1 MRTFILILL
10 IPLLPALTGCV
21 AGKQQ
26 YDSYLNTKT
35 EIAKQE
41 AVEEQKRSERWQA
54 MAQSCAGDSDCIKD
68 VAREATLSDAFAALQ
83 KSGGGRSGDIQ
94 QFQVQAHPA
103 TAMVTSLGGTLL
115 SQGIQGA
122 VQIRASDNA
131 RDVSISANQL
141 QAATNQAAFG
151 LGAAAVTGVTDAV
164 TGMAGV
170 LPGLVP
176 SINAGGSVYQ
186 GPTQI
191 QVGDNAGRDNVRDGS
206 RVGPEINTGPINT
219 GTQNR
224 GGVIGSG
231 QVGNGRQNAPGPFRD
246 IGPQCQGEGCQQV
259 TPPPPPDDPESGD

>member
-10 IPLLPALTGCV
+10 IPLLTGCI

-41 AVEEQKRSERWQA
+41 AVEEQKRSERWQK
-54 MAQSCAGDSDCIKD
+54 MAEACAGDSDCIKD

-83 KSGGGRSGDIQ
+83 KSGSGGSGDIQ

-103 TAMVTSLGGTLL
+103 TTALTSLGGVALQ
-115 SQGIQGA
+115 QGIQGA

-191 QVGDNAGRDNVRDGS
+191 QVGDNVGRDNVRDGS
-206 RVGPEINTGPINT
+206 QVGHSGPINT
-219 GTQNR
+219 GTQNT

-231 QVGNGRQNAPGPFRD
+231 QVGNGRQNAPGPFGN
-246 IGPQCQGEGCQQV
+246 IGPQCQGAQCQQV
-259 TPPPPPDDPESGD
+259 APPPPVDPEG

>member
-10 IPLLPALTGCV
+10 IPLLTGCI

-41 AVEEQKRSERWQA
+41 AVEEQKRSERWQK
-54 MAQSCAGDSDCIKD
+54 MAEACAGDSGCIKD

-83 KSGGGRSGDIQ
+83 KSGSGGSGDIQ

-103 TAMVTSLGGTLL
+103 TTALTSLGGTLL

-122 VQIRASDNA
+122 VQIRQSDNA
-131 RDVSISANQL
+131 RDVSINANTVQGQTQ
-141 QAATNQAAFG
+141 QAAIG
-151 LGAAAVTGVTDAV
+151 LGIAAVTGATDAAV
-164 TGMAGV
+164 GLANV
-170 LPGLVP
+170 LPGL
-176 SINAGGSVYQ
+176 A
-186 GPTQI
+186 PTQSYTSGGPMSLGNMNI
-191 QVGDNAGRDNVRDGS
+191 GDQAGRDNVRDGS

-219 GTQNR
+219 GTQNT

-231 QVGNGRQNAPGPFRD
+231 QVGNGRQGSPGPFRD

-259 TPPPPPDDPESGD
+259 TPPPVEPEG